1 MDEDEQMV
9 GEGNELSPEI
19 TPDPQAKP
27 VPQSNEEQNSKMA
40 ERLRAENEAYR
51 HYFATLQMEL
61 DEIAQKYPL
70 DNAEITI
77 DPVKALSSEVGELK
91 NGFAQLR
98 EMIEKSQQPAQ
109 SQPQGQATQ
118 SQAQQNYQT
127 WAPYPPQTVYPQ
139 QQSIYSSP
147 IFSAA
152 PLPYIQTPNYA
163 PQVVMPPMPGI
174 NNNFNGGR

>member
-1 MDEDEQMV
+1 MDEEKSINGK
-9 GEGNELSPEI
+9 GEELSPEVM
-19 TPDPQAKP
+19 TELQVEPTGQPR
-27 VPQSNEEQNSKMA
+27 EEQDSTQE
-40 ERLRAENEAYR
+40 ERLVAENEAYR
-51 HYFATLQMEL
+51 RCFATLQGEL